1 MAKLQIR
8 TGNLSIELKK
18 SKVKLKLIFFFKF
31 KSELNGFYFYCV
43 AFSIRLGHERK
54 VIEANLKNNP
64 EQLRGTIFS

>member
-8 TGNLSIELKK
+8 TGNLSIELK
-18 SKVKLKLIFFFKF
+18 SKTKIDFFFKF

>member
-1 MAKLQIR
+1 MEWQNCK
-8 TGNLSIELKK
+8 SELEICQLN